1 MHALRRT
8 ATAAAALALAGSAAA
23 VTVAAAA
30 GPASADTGNNAAVQ
44 YCQSIASL
52 PGINMGAC
60 VSYAESHAHNTAA
73 WDVQECQT
81 QLVPAGT
88 FANMGSCVSFLNN
101 FKGT

>member
-23 VTVAAAA
+23 TTVALAS
-30 GPASADTGNNAAVQ
+30 PASAGTTNNAAVQ

-60 VSYAESHAHNTAA
+60 VSYAESHDNNTAA
-73 WDVQECQT
+73 WNLQECQT

-88 FANMGSCVSFLNN
+88 FADVGSCVSFLNN

>member
-8 ATAAAALALAGSAAA
+8 AMATAALALAGSAAA
-23 VTVAAAA
+23 VTVA
-30 GPASADTGNNAAVQ
+30 GPASAGTGNNAAVQ

>member
-23 VTVAAAA
+23 TTVAVA
-30 GPASADTGNNAAVQ
+30 GPASADTTNNAAVQ

-60 VSYAESHAHNTAA
+60 VSYAESHDNNTAA
-73 WDVQECQT
+73 WNLQECQT

-88 FANMGSCVSFLNN
+88 FADVGSCVSFLNN

>member
-1 MHALRRT
+1 MHALRRSV
-8 ATAAAALALAGSAAA
+8 TAAASLALAGSAAA
-23 VTVAAAA
+23 AVTVAVA

-60 VSYAESHAHNTAA
+60 VSYAESHSHDTAA
-73 WDVQECQT
+73 WDVQECHT

-88 FANMGSCVSFLNN
+88 FADMGSCVSFLNN